1 MPAAEAA
8 LVTQWPVTGPGARSP
23 AGRPPRRGGLTPAGL
38 LRCSPG
44 RSEAEAFVARAFS
57 AKHGASIQSFM
68 PELVSFHDDRGRLR
82 GVVGLRSA
90 AREPLYLEQYLDL
103 PVESAI
109 AVRAGVAVQRDEIV
123 EVGNLAGRH
132 CRDAVSIVAVL
143 PEFLLERGYRWI
155 VFTATSAVQQILH
168 SFGAPLTELARA
180 EHDRVRGGHDDW
192 GRYYVADPRVFAG
205 HLLDSRRIAGFGH
218 GGSLD

>member
-1 MPAAEAA
+1 MSAADAA
-8 LVTQWPVTGPGARSP
+8 LVTDWPVTGPGAWLP
-23 AGRPPRRGGLTPAGL
+23 AGCGAAARGLTPTGL

-44 RSEAEAFVARAFS
+44 RPEAEAFVARAFRV
-57 AKHGASIQSFM
+57 KHGASIQSFM
-68 PELVSFHDDRGRLR
+68 PELVSFRDGRDRVR

-90 AREPLYLEQYLDL
+90 AREPLYLEHYLDV

-109 AVRAGVAVQRDEIV
+109 ATCAGVVAGRGEIV

-132 CRDAVSIVAVL
+132 CRDAVSIVATL

-155 VFTATSAVQQILH
+155 VFTATVAVQQILH

-180 EHDRVRGGHDDW
+180 EQDRVRGGLDDW
-192 GRYYVADPRVFAG
+192 GRYYVAKPRVFAG
-205 HLLDSRRIAGFGH
+205 YLPDSRHIAGFGH
-218 GGSLD
+218 GGSHD